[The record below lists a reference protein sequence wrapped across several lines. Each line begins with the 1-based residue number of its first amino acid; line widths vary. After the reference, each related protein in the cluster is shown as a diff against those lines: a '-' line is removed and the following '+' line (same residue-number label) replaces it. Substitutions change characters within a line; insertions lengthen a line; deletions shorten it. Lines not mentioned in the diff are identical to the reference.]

1 MTILSKEILAIKT
14 FAFILTMNLCL
25 ILLQHCTTLLF
36 SYQHAIVLLQLFEF
50 GLLGVK
56 RKLLKTKGVFS
67 ISVFVFW
74 HLESWYFP

>member
-1 MTILSKEILAIKT
+1 MTILFKEILAIKT

-36 SYQHAIVLLQLFEF
+36 FYQPAIVLLQLFEF

-56 RKLLKTKGVFS
+56 RKFLKTREVFS
-67 ISVFVFW
+67 ISAFVFW
-74 HLESWYFP
+74 PLES

>member
-36 SYQHAIVLLQLFEF
+36 FYQHAIVLLQLFEF

-56 RKLLKTKGVFS
+56 RKLLKTKEVFS

-74 HLESWYFP
+74 PLDV